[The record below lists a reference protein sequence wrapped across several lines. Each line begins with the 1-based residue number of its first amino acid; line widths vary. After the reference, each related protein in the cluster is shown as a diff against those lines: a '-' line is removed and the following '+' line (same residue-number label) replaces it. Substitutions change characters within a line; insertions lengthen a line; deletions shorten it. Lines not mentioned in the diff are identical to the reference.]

1 MGALDEQR
9 AKMHRQKYR
18 ETDALWR
25 DEEREMSSRSS
36 HGGGGHGHGHGGSNN
51 PGPMLMHGSGAGGG
65 SSLSSRAYNY
75 STHYS
80 SAAVTMYYLLRV
92 APFTQCL
99 IQFQSGRFDRAD
111 RLFSSV
117 KQTWLTASKLMSGDV
132 KGQRDNSAGRLAG
145 VTEKKKNLPCG
156 RKL

>member
-25 DEEREMSSRSS
+25 DEEREMSARAAHSGS
-36 HGGGGHGHGHGGSNN
+36 GHGHGASNN
-51 PGPMLMHGSGAGGG
+51 PGPMLMHGSGSGGG
-65 SSLSSRAYNY
+65 SSLASRAYNY

-80 SAAVTMYYLLRV
+80 SAAVVMYYLLRV

-117 KQTWLTASKLMSGDV
+117 KQTWITASKLMSGDV
-132 KGQRDNSAGRLAG
+132 KGSSTSQQRQ
-145 VTEKKKNLPCG
+145 
-156 RKL
+156 